1 MDVILQ
7 GLTLIIT
14 AGIETTIIPIIKQNL
29 EKLDTIEG
37 DINQKLD
44 DLANKAKTDIDS
56 LPVIPFIFTKEIKEK
71 LLKEIPFDKVDKL
84 LDEIDLS
91 AIEKIEIKPII
102 DNGVDKSPEIKA
114 KLTQFPNKIR
124 EKLKASI
131 RTAFLP
137 GAVAD
142 NTQVTKTNTE
152 AATDTAAATTD
163 TAAAAETTGTA
174 TTAAINDALKN
185 MTEDDRKK
193 TQHASLEGF
202 IKAGIFANFG
212 EIIAVAENYDN
223 KQAAAAAGGA
233 KKRRRKTKKN
243 IRRNNNGKT
252 RFGRTF

>member
-1 MDVILQ
+1 MNVILQ
-7 GLTLIIT
+7 GLTPIIT
-14 AGIETTIIPIIKQNL
+14 AGIKTTIIPIIEQNL

-44 DLANKAKTDIDS
+44 DLANKAKTGIDS
-56 LPVIPFIFTKEIKEK
+56 LPELPIFFTKEIKEK
-71 LLKEIPFDKVDKL
+71 LLKEIPFDQVDKL

-102 DNGVDKSPEIKA
+102 ENGVDKSPEIKS

-131 RTAFLP
+131 RAAFLP

-152 AATDTAAATTD
+152 T
-163 TAAAAETTGTA
+163 
-174 TTAAINDALKN
+174 AINDALKS
-185 MTEDDRKK
+185 MTAYDKKK
-193 TQHASLEGF
+193 TQHASIEGF
-202 IKAGIFANFG
+202 INAGVFGNITELIAAAKAY
-212 EIIAVAENYDN
+212 EN
-223 KQAAAAAGGA
+223 KQASAPVVGGA
-233 KKRRRKTKKN
+233 KRKHRRKTKKN